1 MNSIEKLELWIK
13 AELDD
18 VPAEKWPAISAEINA
33 LLSGCSAEDIVN
45 LSPNPRSKMLDNLII
60 QSEFNDLFNLSK

>member
-18 VPAEKWPAISAEINA
+18 VHADKWPVISAEISV

-45 LSPNPRSKMLDNLII
+45 LKPNPQSKMLDNLII